1 MIRYEKLVRGIPLW
15 LLQEYLQ
22 EMGGISQ
29 GDGQVNAPHW
39 SACLTQV
46 EDFQLGSLRVGQVQI
61 SIESEAEAMRQLQMV
76 LEKKLLRAGG

>member
-1 MIRYEKLVRGIPLW
+1 VIRYEKMVRGIPLW

-29 GDGQVNAPHW
+29 GDGRVDTPHW
-39 SACLTQV
+39 SARLFQL
-46 EDFQLGSLRVGQVQI
+46 EDFQLGSLRVGQVHI
-61 SIESEAEAMRQLQMV
+61 SVTGEGEAMTRLQEV